1 MAAAMI
7 QRNARGLVSRAKVS
21 KMRRRIARTEFER
34 ARLRFRSA
42 QRLQALARGVLSR
55 KRTRA
60 KMERYKKACVT
71 IQRIARGRQLR
82 KRLWAQLTVQRA
94 VMIQAAMRGF
104 LVRNR
109 RFSLIAKVIC
119 IQRG

>member
-1 MAAAMI
+1 M
-7 QRNARGLVSRAKVS
+7 G
-21 KMRRRIARTEFER
+21 
-34 ARLRFRSA
+34 
-42 QRLQALARGVLSR
+42 
-55 KRTRA
+55 
-60 KMERYKKACVT
+60 
-71 IQRIARGRQLR
+71 RIARGRQLR

-119 IQRG
+119 IQRGWKKWRLKPESFRKQNFLAMQERKRKASLIQKSFRRYQEDKQISQIQQSENPEKTAGGR